1 MNVFAWILVGIVA
14 FVLLWALLMGDLMST
29 LVLILLAAI
38 LIFLLV
44 LFGFVDISATDKEL
58 DILFHPVPAS
68 SVEPAGKLTPA
79 PAPQVSGPEVFY
91 VSDNKFTY
99 EEAQY
104 VCKAYNAELA
114 TYIQVEQA
122 YNTGAEWCGYGWSAG
137 GIALFPTQ
145 QASWEAR
152 QVDPDQNKRQMCGRP
167 GVNGGHFDPNM
178 KFGANCYGIKPKQPP
193 QPLVSK
199 ENDRMIDMF
208 KDQIDKL
215 VVTPFT
221 KNVWSEYNIHNTQ
234 TNTYG
239 AAPTPSAV
247 VTPLPASTNVPA
259 SAATTTPAPPPPAT
273 PTTAASTTTA
283 TPTTTPP
290 SATTPATTAPVGGV
304 ATTTTGAPFLT
315 VIQEALYDI
324 IEPIQ
329 KAFN

>member
-1 MNVFAWILVGIVA
+1 MNVFAWILIGIVA
-14 FVLLWALLMGDLMST
+14 FVLLWALLMGDLVST

-38 LIFLLV
+38 LVFLLV

-58 DILFHPVPAS
+58 DILFHPAPAQ
-68 SVEPAGKLTPA
+68 SVEPAVKLTPA

-99 EEAQY
+99 EEAPY

-152 QVDPDQNKRQMCGRP
+152 QVDPDQKKREMCGRP

-178 KFGANCYGIKPKQPP
+178 KFGVNCYGIKPEQPP

-199 ENDRMIDMF
+199 ENDRMIGMF

-215 VVTPFT
+215 VITPFT
-221 KNVWSEYNIHNTQ
+221 KSVWSEYNIHNTQ
-234 TNTYG
+234 TNTHG
-239 AAPTPSAV
+239 AAPTPSAEV
-247 VTPLPASTNVPA
+247 AVTANVPA
-259 SAATTTPAPPPPAT
+259 SAATTTPLPAPVAP
-273 PTTAASTTTA
+273 
-283 TPTTTPP
+283 
-290 SATTPATTAPVGGV
+290 TTPAPAIASATPSTAPVGGL
-304 ATTTTGAPFLT
+304 ATTTTGAPFLSE
-315 VIQEALYDI
+315 IQNVFRNI
-324 IEPIQ
+324 ISPIEN
-329 KAFN
+329 AFS